1 MTDWSVTVGFP
12 AMPRSA
18 VQNPPV
24 IRRRKEA
31 RPGEL
36 IAAAL
41 DLFVEKGFAATRL
54 DEVAARAGVSKGTV
68 YLYFSS
74 KEELFKQVVQ
84 TGIVPVLEEGAVLLE
99 QHRGSAAELLRAMLV
114 GWWERIGATRLAGIP
129 KLMMSEAGNFPDLAA
144 FYYETVIQRGRG
156 LLAEI
161 LRRGMA
167 SGEFRLLDAEIA
179 ADVII
184 APPLMQ
190 AVWRHS
196 FATCC
201 PQASM
206 DPRGFIDTHIDLLLG
221 GLYRVAPP
229 GVQP

>member
-1 MTDWSVTVGFP
+1 
-12 AMPRSA
+12 MPRASA
-18 VQNPPV
+18 QKPPA

-41 DLFVEKGFAATRL
+41 ELFVERGFAATRL
-54 DEVAARAGVSKGTV
+54 DDVAARAGVSKGTV
-68 YLYFSS
+68 YLYFPS
-74 KEELFKQVVQ
+74 KEELFKQVVR

-99 QHRGSAAELLRAMLV
+99 QHRGSAAELLRALLV
-114 GWWERIGATRLAGIP
+114 GWWERIGATQLAGIP

-167 SGEFRLLDAEIA
+167 SGEFRPLNPDIA

-184 APPLMQ
+184 APPLML

-201 PQASM
+201 PQVGR
-206 DPRGFIDTHIDLLLG
+206 DPAAFIETHIDLLLN
-221 GLYRVAPP
+221 GLRRGSLA
-229 GVQP
+229 GAQS

>member
-1 MTDWSVTVGFP
+1 
-12 AMPRSA
+12 MPRSSS
-18 VQNPPV
+18 PPPPA

-41 DLFVEKGFAATRL
+41 ELFVEKGFAATRL

-84 TGIVPVLEEGAVLLE
+84 TGIVPVLDEGAALLE
-99 QHRGSAAELLRAMLV
+99 QHHGSAAELLRAMLV

-161 LRRGMA
+161 LRRGVA
-167 SGEFRLLDAEIA
+167 SGEFRPLNPEIA

-184 APPLMQ
+184 APPLML
-190 AVWRHS
+190 AVWRYS

-201 PQASM
+201 PRVGM
-206 DPRGFIDTHIDLLLG
+206 DPRAFIETHIDLLLD
-221 GLYRVAPP
+221 GLRHASPP
-229 GVQP
+229 GALS

>member
-1 MTDWSVTVGFP
+1 MAHSAPRP
-12 AMPRSA
+12 AA
-18 VQNPPV
+18 PV
-24 IRRRKEA
+24 SRRRKEA

-54 DEVAARAGVSKGTV
+54 DDVAARAGVSKGTV
-68 YLYFSS
+68 YLYFPS
-74 KEELFKQVVQ
+74 KEDLFKQVVQ
-84 TGIVPVLEEGAVLLE
+84 TGIVPVLEEGAALLD
-99 QHRGSAAELLRAMLV
+99 QHRGSAAELLRALLF

-144 FYYETVIQRGRG
+144 FYYEAVIRRGRA

-161 LRRGMA
+161 LRRGVEA
-167 SGEFRLLDAEIA
+167 GEFRLVDPEIA
-179 ADVII
+179 VDVII
-184 APPLMQ
+184 APPLML

-201 PQASM
+201 PGASVN
-206 DPRGFIDTHIDLLLG
+206 GVAFIETHIDLLLN
-221 GLYRVAPP
+221 GLRKLPATEIRS
-229 GVQP
+229 